1 MTKNTGIGG
10 PFRRYPVAPV
20 APAPHRSYPWRVLPL
35 GLSLSTGD
43 AILII
48 VFTAIPIALGAFA
61 FGARNALQQIGQG
74 PFAVE
79 FESDLR
85 QPVSEGPRAGS
96 GEGREAEVRQMLEA
110 KAYRQRARGET
121 VLDIEAELSRLLA
134 DPTPET
140 AGADPGLA
148 DEVRQL
154 VVASNERRVRQG
166 KEPLDVD
173 QEVERQLRELEN
185 LGQ

>member
-1 MTKNTGIGG
+1 M
-10 PFRRYPVAPV
+10 APV
-20 APAPHRSYPWRVLPL
+20 APASHRSYPWRVLPL

-48 VFTAIPIALGAFA
+48 VLAAIPIALAAFA
-61 FGARNALQQIGQG
+61 FGARNALQQIGKG

-85 QPVSEGPRAGS
+85 QRVSEGPRAGS
-96 GEGREAEVRQMLEA
+96 GEGREADIRQMLEA

-121 VLDIEAELSRLLA
+121 VLDVEAELSRLLA

-140 AGADPGLA
+140 PGTDPGLA
-148 DEVRQL
+148 EEVRQL